1 MSISKE
7 PTKDQI
13 KVKFFTRDE
22 DESLHVSSNPIYI
35 PVTLKRFGLSEIVNH
50 LLETETPVPFEFLID
65 GTIIKSDIQ
74 EYLVNNGLSTEAF
87 LTLEYTRA
95 VLPPKFLS
103 SFNNDDWIS
112 SIDSIGSMELPGA
125 NNGEPVVTAPKIL
138 TGSYDGIVRIY
149 NASGKVETQLTGH
162 SQPVKAVKFI
172 SPNKFITAGM
182 DRTIRLWRS
191 GIISDEDVDKETQ
204 NGSTYALL
212 DYHKSTVSSLA
223 LNNPTNRILSGSYD
237 NSLALWSTNPKE
249 MNTSEAIDVS
259 DKLSSASR
267 KRLKLAVKDATIRR
281 KAPLAILESHNAPVE
296 DVLFSTLDPTIA
308 YSVSQDHTIKTWDL
322 MTARCVDTK
331 QTNYSLLSLVSLN
344 NMNVLATGSSARHI
358 NLHDPRSSKV
368 TNSQLIGHTNFVVS
382 LATTDNEYMLI
393 SGSHDGTA
401 KVWDIRANKAMYT
414 ITRQSE
420 EPKSKVFSVNWNKEI
435 GIMSTGSDKKLQ
447 INSSAEFK

>member
-1 MSISKE
+1 MVE
-7 PTKDQI
+7 TQDNTKDQV

-22 DESLHVSSNPIYI
+22 DESLHCSQNPIYI
-35 PVTLKRFGLSEIVNH
+35 PVSLKRFGLSEIVNH

-65 GTIIKSDIQ
+65 GTILKTDIQ
-74 EYLVNNGLSTEAF
+74 DYLVKNGLSTEAF

-112 SIDSIGSMELPGA
+112 SIDSISSMELPGSDKTSI
-125 NNGEPVVTAPKIL
+125 VTAPKIL

-149 NASGKVETQLTGH
+149 NSSGKVETQLTGH

-172 SPNKFITAGM
+172 SPTKFITAGM
-182 DRTIRLWRS
+182 DRSIRLWRA
-191 GIISDEDVDKETQ
+191 GVVSDEDIGKDTQ
-204 NGSTYALL
+204 AGHTFALL
-212 DYHKSTVSSLA
+212 DYHKSAVSSLD
-223 LNNPTNRILSGSYD
+223 LSLKTNRIISGSYD

-249 MNTSEAIDVS
+249 MNTSDPIDAS
-259 DKLSSASR
+259 KRLSSASR
-267 KRLKLAVKDATIRR
+267 KRLKLAIKDSSIRR
-281 KAPLAILESHNAPVE
+281 KAPLSILESHRAPVE
-296 DVLFSTLDPTIA
+296 GVLFDENDPSVA

-322 MTARCVDTK
+322 VTARCVDTK
-331 QTNYSLLSLVSLN
+331 QTNYSLLSLVALKS
-344 NMNVLATGSSARHI
+344 MNLLATGSSARHI
-358 NLHDPRSSKV
+358 NLHDPRAAKV

-401 KVWDIRANKAMYT
+401 KIWDIRANKAMYT

-420 EPKSKVFSVNWNKEI
+420 EAKSKVFAVNWEKEV
-435 GIMSTGSDKKLQ
+435 GIISAGSDKKLQ

>member
-1 MSISKE
+1 MSDSQNS
-7 PTKDQI
+7 KDQI

-22 DESLHVSSNPIYI
+22 DESLHCSSNPIYI
-35 PVTLKRFGLSEIVNH
+35 PVSLKRFGLSEIVNH

-65 GTIIKSDIQ
+65 GTILKTDIQ
-74 EYLVNNGLSTEAF
+74 DYLIKNGLSTEAF

-112 SIDSIGSMELPGA
+112 SIDSIGSMEL
-125 NNGEPVVTAPKIL
+125 NGNVTAPKIL

-149 NASGKVETQLTGH
+149 NQSGKVETQLSGH

-172 SPNKFITAGM
+172 NPNRFVTGGM
-182 DRTIRLWRS
+182 DRSIRLWRA
-191 GIISDEDVDKETQ
+191 GTVTDEDIDKDTQ
-204 NGSTYALL
+204 KGNTFAILA
-212 DYHKSTVSSLA
+212 YHTSTVSTLD
-223 LNNPTNRILSGSYD
+223 LNLKTNRILSGSYD

-249 MNTSEAIDVS
+249 MQTSETLNETE
-259 DKLSSASR
+259 KLSSSSR
-267 KRLKLAVKDATIRR
+267 KRLKLAINDSTIKR
-281 KAPLAILESHNAPVE
+281 KAPLAILDSHRGPVE
-296 DVLFSTLDPTIA
+296 NVLFDSNDSSIA

-322 MTARCVDTK
+322 VTARCVDTK

-344 NMNVLATGSSARHI
+344 SLNLLATGSSARHI

-382 LATTDNEYMLI
+382 LATTSDNEYMLI
-393 SGSHDGTA
+393 SGSHDGTC
-401 KVWDIRANKAMYT
+401 KIWDIRANKAMYT
-414 ITRQSE
+414 ITRQSNE
-420 EPKSKVFSVNWNKEI
+420 KKSKVFAVNWRKEI
-435 GIMSTGSDKKLQ
+435 GIMSAGSDKKLQ

>member
-1 MSISKE
+1 MVDKQE
-7 PTKDQI
+7 QNKDQV

-22 DESLHVSSNPIYI
+22 DESLHCSQNPIYI
-35 PVTLKRFGLSEIVNH
+35 PVSLKRFGLSEIVNH

-65 GTIIKSDIQ
+65 GTILKTDIQ
-74 EYLVNNGLSTEAF
+74 EYLINNGLSTEAF

-112 SIDSIGSMELPGA
+112 SIDTISSMELPGSSK
-125 NNGEPVVTAPKIL
+125 GENIITAPKIL

-149 NASGKVETQLTGH
+149 NSSGRVETQLVGH

-172 SPNKFITAGM
+172 NPTKFITAGM
-182 DRTIRLWRS
+182 DRSIRLWRS
-191 GIISDEDVDKETQ
+191 GIISDENVNEETQ
-204 NGSTYALL
+204 DGHTFALL
-212 DYHKSTVSSLA
+212 DYHKSTVSSLD
-223 LNNPTNRILSGSYD
+223 LNIQTNRILSGSYD
-237 NSLALWSTNPKE
+237 NSIALWSTNPKE
-249 MNTSEAIDVS
+249 MNTSDPVDSS
-259 DKLSSASR
+259 DKLSSSSR
-267 KRLKLAVKDATIRR
+267 KRLKLAIKDSSIKR
-281 KAPLAILESHNAPVE
+281 KAPLSILESHHAPIE
-296 DVLFSTLDPTIA
+296 DVLFDPNDSTIA

-322 MTARCVDTK
+322 ITSRCVDTK
-331 QTNYSLLSLVSLN
+331 QTNYSLLSLVSLK
-344 NMNVLATGSSARHI
+344 NMNLLATGSSARHI

-382 LATTDNEYMLI
+382 LTTTDNDYMLI

-401 KVWDIRANKAMYT
+401 KIWDIRANKAMYT

-420 EPKSKVFSVNWNKEI
+420 EKKSKVFTVDWEKEI
-435 GIMSTGSDKKLQ
+435 GILSAGSDKKLQ

>member
-1 MSISKE
+1 MAESYE
-7 PTKDQI
+7 ATKDQI

-22 DESLHVSSNPIYI
+22 DESLHCSSNPIYI
-35 PVTLKRFGLSEIVNH
+35 PVSLKRFGLSEIVNH
-50 LLETETPVPFEFLID
+50 LLETESPVPFEFLVN
-65 GTIIKSDIQ
+65 GTILKTDIQ

-112 SIDSIGSMELPGA
+112 SIDTIGSMELTDG
-125 NNGEPVVTAPKIL
+125 NGGTLISAPKIL

-172 SPNKFITAGM
+172 SPTKFITAGM
-182 DRTIRLWRS
+182 DRSIRLWRA
-191 GIISDEDVDKETQ
+191 GAISDEDIDKDTQ
-204 NGSTYALL
+204 AGHTFALL
-212 DYHKSTVSSLA
+212 DYHKSTVSSLD
-223 LNNPTNRILSGSYD
+223 LHSKTSRILSGSYD
-237 NSLALWSTNPKE
+237 NSIAFWSTNPKE
-249 MNTSEAIDVS
+249 MNTSDPIDMS
-259 DKLSSASR
+259 DRLSSASR
-267 KRLKLAVKDATIRR
+267 KRLKLAVKDSSIRR
-281 KAPLAILESHNAPVE
+281 KAPLAVLESHRGPVE
-296 DVLFSTLDPTIA
+296 GVLFDDNDPTIG

-331 QTNYSLLSLVSLN
+331 QTNYSLLSLVALKNMSL
-344 NMNVLATGSSARHI
+344 LATGSSARHI

-368 TNSQLIGHTNFVVS
+368 TTSQLIGHTNFVVS
-382 LATTDNEYMLI
+382 LTTTDSEYMLI

-401 KVWDIRANKAMYT
+401 KIWDIRANKAMYT
-414 ITRQSE
+414 ITRQSQE
-420 EPKSKVFSVNWNKEI
+420 KKSKVLAVNWDKEI
-435 GIMSTGSDKKLQ
+435 GILSAGSDKKLQ

>member
-1 MSISKE
+1 MSESAS
-7 PTKDQI
+7 TSKDQV
-13 KVKFFTRDE
+13 KVKFFTRDD
-22 DESLHVSSNPIYI
+22 DETLHVSSNPIYI
-35 PVTLKRFGLSEIVNH
+35 PVSLKRFGLSEIVNH

-65 GTIIKSDIQ
+65 GTILKTDIQ
-74 EYLVNNGLSTEAF
+74 DYLVNNGLSTEAF

-112 SIDSIGSMELPGA
+112 SIDSIGSMELPGV
-125 NNGEPVVTAPKIL
+125 GESGVVTAPKIL

-172 SPNKFITAGM
+172 SPNKFVTAGM
-182 DRTIRLWRS
+182 DRSIRLWRS
-191 GIISDEDVDKETQ
+191 GIVSDEDVEKDTQ

-223 LNNPTNRILSGSYD
+223 LNLPTNRILSGSYD
-237 NSLALWSTNPKE
+237 NSVALWSTNPKE
-249 MNTSEAIDVS
+249 MTTSDPIDMS
-259 DKLSSASR
+259 DKISSASR
-267 KRLKLAVKDATIRR
+267 KRMKLAIKDSTIRR
-281 KAPLAILESHNAPVE
+281 KAPLAILESHHAPVE
-296 DVLFSTLDPTIA
+296 DVIFDHNDSSIA

-322 MTARCVDTK
+322 MTGRCVDTK

-344 NMNVLATGSSARHI
+344 HMNLLATGSSARHI

-382 LATTDNEYMLI
+382 LATTDNDYMLI

-414 ITRQSE
+414 ITRQSQ
-420 EPKSKVFSVNWNKEI
+420 EPKSKVFSVNWEKEI